1 MKRTTLLAITIC
13 MAISTFA
20 EHRTIKDCSDNW
32 LQRENASTSSSG
44 LRGTPPTTGDDTE
57 GEGSLPSVPI
67 GGGITCLL
75 LLASGYGLMRKKR

>member
-20 EHRTIKDCSDNW
+20 ERRTIRDRSDSW

-44 LRGTPPTTGDDTE
+44 LRGTPPTTGDEDE
-57 GEGSLPSVPI
+57 GPVPSVPI